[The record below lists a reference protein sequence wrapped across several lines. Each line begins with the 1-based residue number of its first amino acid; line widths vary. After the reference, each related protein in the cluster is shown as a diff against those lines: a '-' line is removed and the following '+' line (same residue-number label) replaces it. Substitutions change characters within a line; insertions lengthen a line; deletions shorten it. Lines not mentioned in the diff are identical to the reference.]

1 MKKAIF
7 TALFVLMVTFG
18 SCIHRPISQK
28 TNSDIPLSEPQQHQ
42 LDSILQCALDFEALY
57 TIIGKIKPMSSVAS
71 FSFPIANTDSLKQ
84 TKGDVLDL
92 TNKQRYLDKIAEIQT
107 LLNTL
112 NYPDLKFVLLPYR
125 KAYNGKR
132 TLQLSVVR
140 VSLLD
145 SLLRDEASFFG
156 QYGLVP
162 GSDPAVV
169 LTLVERCDRYERF
182 RAYGYLFGYP
192 EYAIDFFVDA
202 FAEQDRTNELL
213 ERNFFRIPT
222 YSREKGNFVYAYP
235 KDHTPDK
242 IDSTLYFRA
251 QTVLYHYKEQR
262 GNYLNLDS
270 TLQSRKL
277 LNDFFNHETR

>member
-1 MKKAIF
+1 
-7 TALFVLMVTFG
+7 MVTFFC
-18 SCIHRPISQK
+18 SAQVKIAH
-28 TNSDIPLSEPQQHQ
+28 NSRTDVVLSERQQHQ

-57 TIIGKIKPMSSVAS
+57 TIIGDIKPMSSVAS
-71 FSFPIANTDSLKQ
+71 FSFPIANTDKFKR

-92 TNKQRYLDKIAEIQT
+92 THKQSDLDKIAEIQT

-112 NYPDLKFVLLPYR
+112 SYPDLKFILVPVR
-125 KAYNGKR
+125 NAYKGKR
-132 TLQLSVVR
+132 VLNLSVVK

-145 SLLRDEASFFG
+145 SILRDEASFFG

-169 LTLVERCDRYERF
+169 LTLVEGFDRYERY

-202 FAEQDRTNELL
+202 FVLKDSTNELIG
-213 ERNFFRIPT
+213 RNFFQIPT
-222 YSREKGNFVYAYP
+222 YSKNKGAFTYAYP
-235 KDHTPDK
+235 KDHTPDA

-262 GNYLNLDS
+262 KNYLNLDGI
-270 TLQSRKL
+270 LQSQKL
-277 LNDFFNHETR
+277 LNAFFEAGNKINESFTPEGN